1 MRKAI
6 DFFDANDLIHAAF
19 RYYIGRRTI
28 SANAFAKDL
37 AASWLH
43 IHEMTRMMI
52 GNELLQAYE
61 DAEKHPDWKPL
72 GDQCDIEAW
81 DLVKAKIQIN
91 ENNKSGRTT

>member
-28 SANAFAKDL
+28 SANAFAQRL

>member
-1 MRKAI
+1 MKKAI

-19 RYYIGRRTI
+19 RYYLGRRTI
-28 SANAFAKDL
+28 SANAFAQHL
-37 AASWLH
+37 AKSWLH
-43 IHEMTRMMI
+43 IHENTRMMI

>member
-1 MRKAI
+1 MKKAI

-19 RYYIGRRTI
+19 RYYLGRRTI
-28 SANAFAKDL
+28 SVGAFAERL
-37 AASWLH
+37 AKSWFH
-43 IHEMTRMMI
+43 IHENTRIMM
-52 GNELLQAYE
+52 GNELLKAYE

-81 DLVKAKIQIN
+81 DLVKSKIQIN